1 VTAGPREK
9 AERYRFE
16 KWQRDNGLAPDGE
29 DEAAGEPAGSAAA
42 ARAYSA
48 ADRAA
53 VVETAIQ
60 QAIRRGEFD
69 DLPGAGKPIP
79 GLGESHDP
87 DWWIRR
93 KIESEKLTG
102 LGPPALTLRVEDR
115 ELEARLDEL
124 PTEEAVREALDDFN
138 RRVIEARRQLL
149 GGPPVVTPTRD
160 IDTELAAWRERRAA
174 SAAKTRREPIET
186 DAAAWPS
193 RGIRVF
199 RRLRRERD
207 PEQD

>member
-1 VTAGPREK
+1 MSEDPREK

-16 KWQRDNGLAPDGE
+16 KWQREQGLAPEGDDRDRPESGPS
-29 DEAAGEPAGSAAA
+29 EAG
-42 ARAYSA
+42 RAYSA

-53 VVETAIQ
+53 VVEMSIQ

-69 DLPGAGKPIP
+69 NLPGAGKPIP
-79 GLGESHDP
+79 GLGQSHDP

-102 LGPPALTLRVEDR
+102 LGPSALMLRVEDR
-115 ELEARLDEL
+115 ELDAKLDEL
-124 PTEEAVREALDDFN
+124 HREHDVREALEDFN

-160 IDTELAAWRERRAA
+160 IEAEIRAWRERRAA
-174 SAAKTRREPIET
+174 RAAQARTEDDGARDAATRRG
-186 DAAAWPS
+186 
-193 RGIRVF
+193 RGIRSF
-199 RRLRRERD
+199 LRPRPRD
-207 PEQD
+207 